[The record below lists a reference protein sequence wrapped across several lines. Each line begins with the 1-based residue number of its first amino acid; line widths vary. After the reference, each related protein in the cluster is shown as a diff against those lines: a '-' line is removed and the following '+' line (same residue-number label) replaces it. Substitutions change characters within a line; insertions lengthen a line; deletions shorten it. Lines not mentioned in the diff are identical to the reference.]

1 MEVSFSVIF
10 NGQPVVSQNTY
21 SSKGN
26 TDSDF
31 SLVRFLETLFK
42 PWNHWWGWML
52 KPHKIGR
59 GLYYFAIF
67 TLHFYRYCLLSSTRV
82 CLGRDWAVNSKD
94 RGFFPGSLLHFYLW
108 QNIWRLILILQ
119 NEMLLNCDI
128 LFPIVHFEIS
138 FSYQ

>member
-42 PWNHWWGWML
+42 P
-52 KPHKIGR
+52 
-59 GLYYFAIF
+59 
-67 TLHFYRYCLLSSTRV
+67 
-82 CLGRDWAVNSKD
+82 
-94 RGFFPGSLLHFYLW
+94 
-108 QNIWRLILILQ
+108 
-119 NEMLLNCDI
+119 
-128 LFPIVHFEIS
+128 
-138 FSYQ
+138 

>member
-10 NGQPVVSQNTY
+10 IGQPVVSQNTY
-21 SSKGN
+21 SSEGN

-42 PWNHWWGWML
+42 PWNHWWGWVL

-67 TLHFYRYCLLSSTRV
+67 TLHFYRYHLLSSTGV
-82 CLGRDWAVNSKD
+82 CLGWDWAVNYKD
-94 RGFFPGSLLHFYLW
+94 RRFCPGSSCIFTYNRIFEDW
-108 QNIWRLILILQ
+108 YWYCRTKCYWIVISCFRLYILK
-119 NEMLLNCDI
+119 
-128 LFPIVHFEIS
+128 
-138 FSYQ
+138 